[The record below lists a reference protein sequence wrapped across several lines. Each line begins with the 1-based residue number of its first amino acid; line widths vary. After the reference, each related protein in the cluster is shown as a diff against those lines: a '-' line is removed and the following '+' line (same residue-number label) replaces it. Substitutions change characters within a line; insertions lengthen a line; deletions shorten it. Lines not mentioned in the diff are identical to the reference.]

1 MAKGGRRGA
10 PANSNMATAIKN
22 ARSNTS
28 SAIPTPTSEVPTK
41 PEPNPLTPVTETPT
55 KESIKDSI
63 KVNTDVQS
71 VVQSRPQSNQFSPSV
86 RDVAEHAATLKSVL
100 SLLSPIYDMVERET
114 TRIAEVSPLLAAKDQ
129 LEEARGRLT
138 ADAGKREE
146 KINAIKEMIEAEKRK
161 LAATI
166 NQRVES
172 MIRDIVVNK
181 VKERVKI
188 QVAELVEPYNKVIQ
202 GSKGRNMRN
211 KLFLANIEAKNRNS
225 TIRSKFPKEHITP
238 ICLPVSVKFQLPRSP
253 TDSPRVGPAGGYHA
267 SPSPKFPE
275 TFGALIKI
283 SLPDSITLLKEYDLE
298 EAISTKRVPEEA
310 RLENLNKL
318 MSQFGIG
325 YRLHPG
331 PPRKGPII
339 TSVWDRR

>member
-1 MAKGGRRGA
+1 MAKKNRPPTNAAIAAAVRNKLN
-10 PANSNMATAIKN
+10 ANSPA
-22 ARSNTS
+22 
-28 SAIPTPTSEVPTK
+28 PTPGPGTPAE
-41 PEPNPLTPVTETPT
+41 ELNPSTPATETPT
-55 KESIKDSI
+55 KESLKDSI

-71 VVQSRPQSNQFSPSV
+71 VVQNRPQLDQFSPSV
-86 RDVAEHAATLKSVL
+86 RDVAEHAAALKSVL
-100 SLLSPIYDMVERET
+100 DRLGPIYDMVQREAF
-114 TRIAEVSPLLAAKDQ
+114 RMEALSPLAVGKDQ
-129 LEEARGRLT
+129 LDEARDRLT

-146 KINAIKEMIEAEKRK
+146 KINAIKKLIEAEKLK

-166 NQRVES
+166 NQRLET
-172 MIRDIVVNK
+172 MIRNVVVNK

-188 QVAELVEPYNKVIQ
+188 QVAELMEPYHKVIQ
-202 GSKGRNMRN
+202 GNKGRNMRN
-211 KLFLANIEAKNRNS
+211 KLFLANIEAKNRNA

-238 ICLPVSVKFQLPRSP
+238 ICLPINVKFQLPRSP

-275 TFGALIKI
+275 SFGALINL
-283 SLPDSITLLKEYDLE
+283 SLPDSITLLKEYNLE
-298 EAISTKRVPEEA
+298 EAISGKKGEEA
-310 RLENLNKL
+310 RLENLNRL
-318 MSQFGIG
+318 MSHFGIG

>member
-1 MAKGGRRGA
+1 MAAAIRNAKSN
-10 PANSNMATAIKN
+10 ANSTV
-22 ARSNTS
+22 
-28 SAIPTPTSEVPTK
+28 PTPTKETPMRES
-41 PEPNPLTPVTETPT
+41 NPPVAATETPT

-71 VVQSRPQSNQFSPSV
+71 VVQNLPQPNLFSPSV
-86 RDVAEHAATLKSVL
+86 RDVAEHAAALKSVL
-100 SLLSPIYDMVERET
+100 SRLGPIYDMVEREAS
-114 TRIAEVSPLLAAKDQ
+114 RIAAVSPLLAGKDQ

-138 ADAGKREE
+138 ADVGKQEE
-146 KINAIKEMIEAEKRK
+146 KINAIKEIIEAEKQK

-166 NQRVES
+166 NQRLES
-172 MIRDIVVNK
+172 MIRDVVVAK
-181 VKERVKI
+181 VRERVRT
-188 QVAELVEPYNKVIQ
+188 QVAGLVEPYNKIIQ

-211 KLFLANIEAKNRNS
+211 RLFLANIEAKNQNS
-225 TIRSKFPKEHITP
+225 TIRSKFPSERIAP
-238 ICLPVSVKFQLPRSP
+238 ICLPVNVKFQIPRSP
-253 TDSPRVGPAGGYHA
+253 TDSPRVGPSGGYQS

-275 TFGALIKI
+275 TFGALIRL

-298 EAISTKRVPEEA
+298 EAVSTKKVPEEA

-331 PPRKGPII
+331 PQRKGPII